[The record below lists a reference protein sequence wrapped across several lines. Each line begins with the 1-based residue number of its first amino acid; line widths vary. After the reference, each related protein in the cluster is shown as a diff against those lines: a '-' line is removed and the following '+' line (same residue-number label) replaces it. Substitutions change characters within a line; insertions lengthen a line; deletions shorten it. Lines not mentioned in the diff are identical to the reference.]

1 MRKFYIGVLAGV
13 SALSL
18 VACSD
23 SATPVDGT
31 TDQSDLTL
39 EDVFN
44 KAMVQQESI
53 ESAKATVVMDQTIA
67 MTGEGEGE
75 EINMTSSTNMDM
87 SMTTKPLAFYID
99 GEMSMAMADEAEA
112 LEEMPLKMYFTE
124 AAGFYMYDM
133 ANEGWLKLPD
143 ESYQEILAQAGASA
157 NATEQLEQLK
167 PFLDDFIFEQNDSAY
182 ILTLNAKGEK
192 FKDLIFE
199 QLEGTLGQS
208 LGEES
213 ESILDNIQF
222 DNAKYIITIDKK
234 TFDTTKIVT
243 DLAMEMHMEGT
254 NAKISTLST
263 INFSDINKLD
273 AITIPQDVIDNAVTS
288 EF

>member
-44 KAMVQQESI
+44 KAMVQQESM
-53 ESAKATVVMDQTIA
+53 ESVKAAMVMDQTMA
-67 MTGEGEGE
+67 MIGEGEGE
-75 EINMTSSTNMDM
+75 ELNLTSSTNMDM
-87 SMTTKPLAFYID
+87 SMTTKPMAFYSE
-99 GEMSMAMADEAEA
+99 GKMSMTMADETEA
-112 LEEMPLKMYFTE
+112 LEMPLKMYFTE

-133 ANEGWLKLPD
+133 ASEGWLKLPN
-143 ESYQEILAQAGASA
+143 ESYEQILAQAGAST

-167 PFLDDFIFEQNDSAY
+167 PFLDDFVFEQNDSAY

-208 LGEES
+208 LGEETVS
-213 ESILDNIQF
+213 VLDNIQF
-222 DNAKYIITIDKK
+222 ENAKYIITIDKE

-243 DLAMEMHMEGT
+243 DLAMEMNMEGT

-263 INFSDINKLD
+263 INFSDFNKVD
-273 AITIPQDVIDNAVTS
+273 AITIPQDVIDNAVKS